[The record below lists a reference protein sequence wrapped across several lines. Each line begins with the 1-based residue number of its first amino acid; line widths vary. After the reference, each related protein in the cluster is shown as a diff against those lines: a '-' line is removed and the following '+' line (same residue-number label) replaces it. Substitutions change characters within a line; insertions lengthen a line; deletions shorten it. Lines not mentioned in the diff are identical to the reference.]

1 MIFIKCFGRRGY
13 EKNRLQVYRFLIDAA
28 GDGMVAPTILP
39 GSQKLGEERSSLYL
53 EAVEGE
59 GVLMDEYRSR
69 KLLDRYLEPVASQF
83 DLTFP
88 EIRLLLYLSHLK
100 QPVSRRE
107 LSDYTNMSR
116 RSLALY
122 LQNWRHGI
130 YPHPGEQKKKRHRI
144 ADSPSGCCR
153 KQRRWKKRLPT
164 YSGSMTRH
172 AIRISARTNC
182 CSMRI

>member
-1 MIFIKCFGRRGY
+1 
-13 EKNRLQVYRFLIDAA
+13 
-28 GDGMVAPTILP
+28 MVAPTILP

-100 QPVSRRE
+100 QAVSRRE

-122 LQNWRHGI
+122 LQKL
-130 YPHPGEQKKKRHRI
+130 EKKRHRI

-153 KQRRWKKRLPT
+153 RQRRWKKRLPT

>member
-1 MIFIKCFGRRGY
+1 
-13 EKNRLQVYRFLIDAA
+13 
-28 GDGMVAPTILP
+28 
-39 GSQKLGEERSSLYL
+39 
-53 EAVEGE
+53 
-59 GVLMDEYRSR
+59 MDEYRSR

-122 LQNWRHGI
+122 LQKLAARG
-130 YPHPGEQKKKRHRI
+130 Y
-144 ADSPSGCCR
+144 
-153 KQRRWKKRLPT
+153 
-164 YSGSMTRH
+164 
-172 AIRISARTNC
+172 IRIQESREKKGTGSQTHLLDAAGSSAGGRSACQRTAGV
-182 CSMRI
+182 